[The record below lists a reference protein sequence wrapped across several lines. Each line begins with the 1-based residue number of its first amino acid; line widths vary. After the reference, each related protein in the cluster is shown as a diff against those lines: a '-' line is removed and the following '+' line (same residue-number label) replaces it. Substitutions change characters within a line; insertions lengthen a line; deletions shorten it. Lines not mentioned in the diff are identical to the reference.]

1 MLDIL
6 KKKIVTAFITFF
18 VSIPAYWIIFPDSR
32 GNLFITLVLIIG
44 LFFGSILSLITE
56 FIFSRYK
63 IQNLTINYL
72 IHILLGILLDFIFID
87 NGPKLKIFLVI
98 VFPVLTVYFI
108 IYRIIDKKSSH

>member
-32 GNLFITLVLIIG
+32 GNLFITLVLII
-44 LFFGSILSLITE
+44 
-56 FIFSRYK
+56 
-63 IQNLTINYL
+63 
-72 IHILLGILLDFIFID
+72 IFID